1 MKLQQLNY
9 YVKVSVLGNSL
20 STIDAIKS
28 AKLETYN
35 IVVVTDLPL
44 ASQKMVN
51 DYCREHGVKFISADA
66 LGVYG

>member
-9 YVKVSVLGNSL
+9 YVKVTALQNDLASIEALK
-20 STIDAIKS
+20 T

-35 IVVVTDLPL
+35 IVIVTDLPQTT
-44 ASQKMVN
+44 QKLVN
-51 DYCREHGVKFISADA
+51 DYCRGHEVKFISADA